1 MKKEILIPLLVFV
14 LSIAFIIISFMV
26 FVTKGKRYYFIKQK
40 LKLGGLILTL
50 SAIFN
55 TNAII
60 AKGDMVKCYK
70 KVASNS
76 ITLNYDY
83 SKGFI
88 EYSIAKAAP
97 LKGNIQDVTKD
108 EFSFRIVKKDTNE
121 VVLSDDII
129 LNNAKIN
136 NYSEQ
141 FEIVLKDIEE
151 GEYIVQIF
159 KVKKENQTDSNY
171 NRTYPLKVVK

>member
-55 TNAII
+55 TNTIT
-60 AKGDMVKCYK
+60 AKNDMVRCYR

-76 ITLNYDY
+76 VTLNYDY

-88 EYSIAKAAP
+88 EYSISKAIP
-97 LKGNIQDVTKD
+97 LKGEVYDVTKK

-121 VVLSDDII
+121 VILSDDII

-151 GEYIVQIF
+151 GEYTVQIF
-159 KVKKENQTDSNY
+159 NVKKENQTDSNY